1 MKILIINGP
10 NLNKLGQREPEHY
23 GCSTLDQII
32 KMTENKIA
40 DLDNQISLD
49 WKLSN
54 HEGEIVE
61 WIQKAEGI
69 YNGVIINPGGY
80 AHSSVAILDAL
91 RLYKGIKVEVHLS
104 KISGRDEFRQ
114 KLITSQGVD
123 ILLEGLLDLS
133 YFIAVYTIYAKK
145 N

>member
-32 KMTENKIA
+32 KMTEKKVA

-49 WKLSN
+49 WRQSN
-54 HEGEIVE
+54 SEGEIVE
-61 WIQKAEGI
+61 WIQKAEGL
-69 YNGVIINPGGY
+69 YDAVVINPGGY
-80 AHSSVAILDAL
+80 SHSSVAILDAL
-91 RLYKGIKVEVHLS
+91 LLYTGNKIEVHFS

-114 KLITSQGVD
+114 RLITAQGVD